1 MPLIYVSAPNY
12 YYTYDLPTVPGA
24 EVYVGTSPQCQLSLP
39 GVEGLGEVHASI
51 VCQPQGYVIT
61 DLGTPYG
68 TLANGVPVQADYLRP
83 GVEYRLGSL
92 AISVPMEGAVQ
103 QQPAQAAPQQ
113 APAQQPSPAKK
124 AVVKKASPLKTGGS
138 AKGAASKADMA
149 NTADRFKRK
158 GDSALFNMIY
168 VIVLITAAVYAGVA
182 LRHWQKTGN
191 YLPGIQADAEPG
203 K

>member
-12 YYTYDLPTVPGA
+12 YYTYDLPAVPGA
-24 EVYVGTSPQCQLSLP
+24 EVYVGASPQCQLSLP

-68 TLANGVPVQADYLRP
+68 TMANGMPIQADYLRP
-83 GVEYRLGSL
+83 GVEYRMGALVITL
-92 AISVPMEGAVQ
+92 PMEAAMPPQGAPAPAPVQ
-103 QQPAQAAPQQ
+103 NSAAAAP
-113 APAQQPSPAKK
+113 KK
-124 AVVKKASPLKTGGS
+124 AVVKKKASPLKTGG
-138 AKGAASKADMA
+138 AAAAAPKAA
-149 NTADRFKRK
+149 NMQQTADRFKRK
-158 GDSALFNMIY
+158 GDSTMFNMIY
-168 VIVLITAAVYAGVA
+168 VIVLITAAVYAGLA